1 MGKTITTAIFSLL
14 KSLVWIAMT
23 ILFGLLQLW
32 LIMLG
37 SFIKEGGMQAVNAA
51 THLIVEDNVLLFFSI
66 AVISAMT
73 VDFLMLMLQKKDA
86 SITTVNIITLIC
98 AFFIVVFSVA
108 VYLHIYNIPAEMI
121 QKNMD
126 TFKRILILNF
136 VISVFTTTYV
146 FGLKLYQFFNRL

>member
-1 MGKTITTAIFSLL
+1 MGKTITTFIYSLL

-32 LIMLG
+32 LIVLG
-37 SFIKEGGMQAVNAA
+37 SFIKGGGLQAVNAA
-51 THLIVEDNVLLFFSI
+51 TNLIVEGNVLLFFSI

-73 VDFLMLMLQKKDA
+73 VDFLMLMLQKKDS
-86 SITTVNIITLIC
+86 SITTLNIITLIC

-108 VYLHIYNIPAEMI
+108 VYLHVYNIPAETM
-121 QKNMD
+121 QNMD

-136 VISVFTTTYV
+136 VVSMFTITYV

>member
-1 MGKTITTAIFSLL
+1 MGKTIITIIHSLL

-32 LIMLG
+32 LIVLG
-37 SFIKEGGMQAVNAA
+37 SFIKGGGLQAVNAA
-51 THLIVEDNVLLFFSI
+51 TNLIVEGNVLLFFSI

-73 VDFLMLMLQKKDA
+73 VDFLMLMLQKKDS

-108 VYLHIYNIPAEMI
+108 VYLHVYNIPAETMQNI
-121 QKNMD
+121 D
-126 TFKRILILNF
+126 IFKRILILNF
-136 VISVFTTTYV
+136 VVSMFTITYV

>member
-1 MGKTITTAIFSLL
+1 MGKTITTFIYSLL

-32 LIMLG
+32 LIVLG
-37 SFIKEGGMQAVNAA
+37 SFIKGGGLQAVNAA
-51 THLIVEDNVLLFFSI
+51 TNLIVEGNVLLFFSI

-73 VDFLMLMLQKKDA
+73 VDFLMLMLQKKDS
-86 SITTVNIITLIC
+86 SITTLNIITLIC

-108 VYLHIYNIPAEMI
+108 VYLHVYNIPAETM
-121 QKNMD
+121 QNMD
-126 TFKRILILNF
+126 TFKRILILNL
-136 VISVFTTTYV
+136 VVSMFTITYV